1 MKDLLE
7 YIVKALVENPDEV
20 EIEEL
25 LKQAILWINEV
36 EIEEEEEEEGKIV
49 LKLKVADEDKG
60 RIIGKKGRI
69 AESLRAILRVKAVKT
84 DTHVFL
90 DII

>member
-20 EIEEL
+20 EIT
-25 LKQAILWINEV
+25 
-36 EIEEEEEEEGKIV
+36 EEEEEGKIV
-49 LKLKVADEDKG
+49 LKLKVADDDKG

-69 AESLRAILRVKAVKT
+69 AESLRSILRVKAVKT

>member
-20 EIEEL
+20 EIT
-25 LKQAILWINEV
+25 
-36 EIEEEEEEEGKIV
+36 EEEEEEGKIV
-49 LKLKVADEDKG
+49 LKLKVADDDKG

-90 DII
+90 DIV

>member
-7 YIVKALVENPDEV
+7 YIVKALVENPD
-20 EIEEL
+20 
-25 LKQAILWINEV
+25 EV

-69 AESLRAILRVKAVKT
+69 AESLRAILSVKAVKT

>member
-7 YIVKALVENPDEV
+7 YIVKAIVENPDEV
-20 EIEEL
+20 EIT
-25 LKQAILWINEV
+25 
-36 EIEEEEEEEGKIV
+36 EEEEEEGKIV

-84 DTHVFL
+84 DTHVYL

>member
-20 EIEEL
+20 EIT
-25 LKQAILWINEV
+25 
-36 EIEEEEEEEGKIV
+36 EEEEKEGKIV
-49 LKLKVADEDKG
+49 LKLKVADDDKG

-69 AESLRAILRVKAVKT
+69 AESLRSILRVKAVKT

>member
-20 EIEEL
+20 EIEEE
-25 LKQAILWINEV
+25 Q
-36 EIEEEEEEEGKIV
+36 EEEGKIV